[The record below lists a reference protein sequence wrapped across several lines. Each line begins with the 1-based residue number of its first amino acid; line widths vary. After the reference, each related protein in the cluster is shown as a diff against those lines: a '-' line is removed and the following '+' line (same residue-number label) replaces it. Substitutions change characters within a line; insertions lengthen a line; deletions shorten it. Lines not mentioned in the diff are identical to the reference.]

1 MHTPQVRAVDRD
13 HAAARAAF
21 ERPGGNQ
28 NFVVPS
34 RCSRGVGVFLNI
46 SAKFWRKYGISR
58 RSGFPRRL
66 ETVVSKEDRAAVRA
80 AEDEQTLKTLGR
92 LRAEVCALRRAA
104 TRAVSAPV
112 ARAAPGA
119 PGAKKRRGRRPRLAL
134 GGDAVH
140 ASKLA
145 RLLRDLHE
153 QAADLAAPPP
163 PRALD
168 EATFA
173 GGWPGADASTED
185 VAAALATS
193 ASKL

>member
-1 MHTPQVRAVDRD
+1 M
-13 HAAARAAF
+13 
-21 ERPGGNQ
+21 
-28 NFVVPS
+28 
-34 RCSRGVGVFLNI
+34 
-46 SAKFWRKYGISR
+46 
-58 RSGFPRRL
+58 
-66 ETVVSKEDRAAVRA
+66 
-80 AEDEQTLKTLGR
+80 
-92 LRAEVCALRRAA
+92 RRAA

-185 VAAALATS
+185 VAAALAAEAAVRDAAAAALS
-193 ASKL
+193 AASADVAANDASEPLEARLGALLLPGHAGGLLPSTIVEALATRLATAGGLDSP